1 MDKYFGTDGFRGE
14 AGIELTAEH
23 AFKIGRF
30 LGHYLKEEKDEMSQK
45 RARVVIGKDPRL
57 SSYMLEYATASG
69 LASSGVD
76 VYLLHV
82 TTTPSVSYIT
92 VSEGFNLGIM
102 ITASH
107 NPFTDNGIKIIDG
120 KGCKLSDKLTDRI
133 EAYLSSEESTLP
145 FAKGADIGRIC
156 DHYSGRNGYVGR
168 LISLANGS
176 YKGLKIGLDAAN
188 GAAFSIARSVFA
200 ALGAEIYSIGDE
212 PNGLNVNYKCGSTH
226 PEALARLVRENKLDV
241 GYAFDGDGDRC
252 IAVNENG
259 DIVDGDEILYILAHR
274 LKRLK
279 SLKENKIV
287 ATVMSNGGLICSLKR
302 NGIDTEI
309 TKVGDRFVYERMQET
324 GIVLGGEQSGH
335 IIMSDLG
342 TTGDGI
348 LTAIILTEEIIDTE
362 MRMSELSKGL
372 IKYPQKSESVRV
384 KNKDIA
390 MRDSDIES
398 LINRFQSGR
407 EEGYRIIV
415 RASGTE
421 PKIRIMTEAPTQNEC
436 NEISKSIISIL
447 ERKEYLDE

>member
-1 MDKYFGTDGFRGE
+1 
-14 AGIELTAEH
+14 
-23 AFKIGRF
+23 
-30 LGHYLKEEKDEMSQK
+30 
-45 RARVVIGKDPRL
+45 
-57 SSYMLEYATASG
+57 
-69 LASSGVD
+69 
-76 VYLLHV
+76 
-82 TTTPSVSYIT
+82 
-92 VSEGFNLGIM
+92 
-102 ITASH
+102 
-107 NPFTDNGIKIIDG
+107 
-120 KGCKLSDKLTDRI
+120 
-133 EAYLSSEESTLP
+133 
-145 FAKGADIGRIC
+145 
-156 DHYSGRNGYVGR
+156 
-168 LISLANGS
+168 
-176 YKGLKIGLDAAN
+176 
-188 GAAFSIARSVFA
+188 
-200 ALGAEIYSIGDE
+200 
-212 PNGLNVNYKCGSTH
+212 
-226 PEALARLVRENKLDV
+226 
-241 GYAFDGDGDRC
+241 
-252 IAVNENG
+252 
-259 DIVDGDEILYILAHR
+259 
-274 LKRLK
+274 
-279 SLKENKIV
+279 
-287 ATVMSNGGLICSLKR
+287 
-302 NGIDTEI
+302 
-309 TKVGDRFVYERMQET
+309 MQET